1 MKTLTRTM
9 TAPPLF
15 SAQTISGSETVELA
29 PVSEELFH
37 QLQMFGDLRFSGR
50 VDVQTSGRPAARFY
64 FCLGRLV
71 WFAGGHDPVQRW
83 RRLLTQF
90 CPDIQDVPVDQ
101 LATAC
106 RGTQGYEILSE
117 LMRQGRI
124 RREQIVSLIETAL
137 AELVFDLLQE
147 QVNQPQPDS
156 EEDQDAYD
164 LYADTEDTISAPM
177 TMLRIESVVDR
188 AHADWHLWQASGLA
202 AYSPNLAPT
211 IRQGEQ
217 LRRQTSP
224 QTYEILT
231 SLIDGHRSLR
241 SLALKMDQNL
251 ITLTRALLP
260 YVTHGV
266 VSLVESPQLAPAFHS
281 PTTDILPDPLRV
293 PRPVLN
299 EDQQT
304 ARPLVACIDD
314 SPHICKSLEGILT
327 AAHYRF
333 TAITDPLQ
341 AIPTL
346 LKLNPDLIF
355 LDLVMPVANGY
366 EICSQIRRISL
377 FKDTPVI
384 ILTGNDSIV
393 DRMRTKWVGST
404 EFLPKPVEAASVLAL
419 VDRYLAQ
426 SQEPQ

>member
-1 MKTLTRTM
+1 M
-9 TAPPLF
+9 TALPLF
-15 SAQTISGSETVELA
+15 SAQTISGSETVELT

-50 VDVQTSGRPAARFY
+50 VDAQASGRPVARFY

-90 CPDIQDVPVDQ
+90 CPDIQDVPVNR

-124 RREQIVSLIETAL
+124 RREQMVSLIEAAL
-137 AELVFDLLQE
+137 AELVFDLIQE
-147 QVNQPQPDS
+147 QVNHPQLDS
-156 EEDQDAYD
+156 EDQMAYD

-188 AHADWHLWQASGLA
+188 ANADWHLWQASGLA

-217 LRRQTSP
+217 LRQQTSP

-266 VSLVESPQLAPAFHS
+266 VSLVESPRLAPAFHS
-281 PTTDILPDPLRV
+281 PTTDILPDPPRV
-293 PRPVLN
+293 PRPVLD

-304 ARPLVACIDD
+304 AQPLVVCIDD
-314 SPHICKSLEGILT
+314 SPHICKSLQGILT
-327 AAHYRF
+327 AAGYRF

-341 AIPTL
+341 AIPML

-355 LDLVMPVANGY
+355 LDLVMPVASGY
-366 EICSQIRRISL
+366 EICTQIRRISL
-377 FKDTPVI
+377 FKNTPVI

-393 DRMRTKWVGST
+393 ERMRTKWVGST

-426 SQEPQ
+426 SQDLQ